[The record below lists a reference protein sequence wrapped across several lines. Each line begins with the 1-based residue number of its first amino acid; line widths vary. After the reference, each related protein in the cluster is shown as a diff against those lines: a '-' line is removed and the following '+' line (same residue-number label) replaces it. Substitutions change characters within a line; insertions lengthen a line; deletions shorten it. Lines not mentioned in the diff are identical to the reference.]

1 MGFCSEMMQWKQL
14 SGETVDFIGAPHWA
28 KRLCV
33 QRGTG
38 QKLWWDGMQ
47 KYQDKEQL
55 LPAFSSD
62 FDERVDTVAE
72 RRLVPV
78 SEVSPKWKPQ

>member
-1 MGFCSEMMQWKQL
+1 MMQWKQL
-14 SGETVDFIGAPHWA
+14 SGATGDFIGAPHWA
-28 KRLCV
+28 KRLCI

-38 QKLWWDGMQ
+38 QKLWWDGMH

-62 FDERVDTVAE
+62 FDERVDVVAE
-72 RRLVPV
+72 RRLVPAGAAEAV
-78 SEVSPKWKPQ
+78 EKWKQQ

>member
-1 MGFCSEMMQWKQL
+1 MMQWKML
-14 SGETVDFIGAPHWA
+14 SGQPGDFGGAPQWA

-38 QKLWWDGMQ
+38 QKLWWDGTHR
-47 KYQDKEQL
+47 YQDKEQL
-55 LPAFSSD
+55 LDAYTSD
-62 FDERVDTVAE
+62 FDECVDTVAE

>member
-1 MGFCSEMMQWKQL
+1 MMHWTIL
-14 SGETVDFIGAPHWA
+14 SGSVSDFIGAPHWA

-55 LPAFSSD
+55 LDAYTSD
-62 FDERVDTVAE
+62 FDECVDILAE
-72 RRLVPV
+72 RRLVPIN
-78 SEVSPKWKPQ
+78 EIRGDYENQP

>member
-1 MGFCSEMMQWKQL
+1 MMQWTIL
-14 SGETVDFIGAPHWA
+14 SGSVSDFIGAPHWA

-47 KYQDKEQL
+47 KYQDKEKL
-55 LPAFSSD
+55 LDAYTSD
-62 FDERVDTVAE
+62 FDECVDILAE
-72 RRLVPV
+72 RRLVPIN
-78 SEVSPKWKPQ
+78 EIRGDYENK

>member
-1 MGFCSEMMQWKQL
+1 MHWTIL
-14 SGETVDFIGAPHWA
+14 SGSVSDFIGAPHWA

-55 LPAFSSD
+55 LDAYTSD
-62 FDERVDTVAE
+62 FDECVDILAE
-72 RRLVPV
+72 RRLVPTKK
-78 SEVSPKWKPQ
+78 VSPKWKQQ

>member
-1 MGFCSEMMQWKQL
+1 MGFCSEMMHWTIL
-14 SGETVDFIGAPHWA
+14 SGSVSDFIGAPHWA

-55 LPAFSSD
+55 LDAYTSD
-62 FDERVDTVAE
+62 FDECVDILAE
-72 RRLVPV
+72 RRLVPTKK
-78 SEVSPKWKPQ
+78 VSPKWKQQ

>member
-1 MGFCSEMMQWKQL
+1 MCDEIDQAQELESLNIE
-14 SGETVDFIGAPHWA
+14 IGI
-28 KRLCV
+28 CV

-72 RRLVPV
+72 RRLVPAEAAEAV
-78 SEVSPKWKPQ
+78 EKWKQQ

>member
-1 MGFCSEMMQWKQL
+1 MMHWTIL
-14 SGETVDFIGAPHWA
+14 SGSVSDFIGAPHWA

-55 LPAFSSD
+55 LDAYSSD
-62 FDERVDTVAE
+62 FDECLDILAE

>member
-1 MGFCSEMMQWKQL
+1 MMQWKQL
-14 SGETVDFIGAPHWA
+14 SGATGDFIDAPIWA

-72 RRLVPV
+72 RRLVPAEA
-78 SEVSPKWKPQ
+78 SEAVEKWKQQ

>member
-1 MGFCSEMMQWKQL
+1 MMQWKML
-14 SGETVDFIGAPHWA
+14 SGQPCDFDSAPHWA

-38 QKLWWDGMQ
+38 KKLWWDGTHR
-47 KYQDKEQL
+47 YQDKEQL

>member
-1 MGFCSEMMQWKQL
+1 MRLRLIMR
-14 SGETVDFIGAPHWA
+14 
-28 KRLCV
+28 RLCV

-47 KYQDKEQL
+47 KYQDREQL
-55 LPAFSSD
+55 LDAYTSD
-62 FDERVDTVAE
+62 FDECVDIVAE

>member
-1 MGFCSEMMQWKQL
+1 MMHWTIL
-14 SGETVDFIGAPHWA
+14 SGSVSDFIGAPHWA

-47 KYQDKEQL
+47 KYQDREQL
-55 LPAFSSD
+55 LNAYTSD
-62 FDERVDTVAE
+62 FDECVDILAE
-72 RRLVPV
+72 RRLVPIN
-78 SEVSPKWKPQ
+78 EIRGDYENQP

>member
-1 MGFCSEMMQWKQL
+1 MMMQWKQM
-14 SGETVDFIGAPHWA
+14 SGASSDFIGAPRWA
-28 KRLCV
+28 KRLCI

-62 FDERVDTVAE
+62 FDERVDAVAE
-72 RRLVPV
+72 RRLVPAEAAEAV
-78 SEVSPKWKPQ
+78 EKWKQR